1 MHSKDFLAQEL
12 RKAGLEAMAD
22 KAATGWYH
30 DFLSPL
36 DVPAIALADD
46 LERANTPPALAL
58 RIRHLD
64 GEFDAT
70 TQESDEWMASEEG
83 QEAIRMLANKS

>member
-12 RKAGLEAMAD
+12 ARAGLNDMAMR
-22 KAATGWYH
+22 AATGWYH

-36 DVPAIALADD
+36 DLPCQQLD
-46 LERANTPPALAL
+46 LDLVRAAENGFTQAMEL
-58 RIRHLD
+58 RQRHHA

-70 TQESDEWMASEEG
+70 SRG
-83 QEAIRMLANKS
+83 V